1 MFSDPSNRQD
11 RFRLTA
17 VVTIGALLFAAVGL
31 TVANT
36 LQGPR
41 LLDAQINPGGAV
53 EGAGERLVLRVD
65 QTVAELTTD
74 QVTVTP
80 RVPLEPTSD
89 GAALILRFAD
99 SLSYATTYVI
109 VAKVESAT
117 TGASSTLRYSFR
129 TPDGAFYILQR
140 AASNADTDV
149 PDQIVHHVIGS
160 TEQQR
165 VVRRQPHIEQYAV
178 ADPVIGVVTSDAD
191 GAGTLTVGP
200 LDGSKPPQTLA
211 DNSDISQLKS
221 SGPSGL
227 IGFVLTPLS
236 GPDRGGDGQLH
247 LYNPV
252 TGKLI
257 KVSGFDGKPF
267 QPLDWAF
274 VPGTTSIVAQTA
286 DNSLYLIDPLN
297 GRPTQ
302 PLGGHSRMY
311 GFVPGSTT
319 LIVDDNGDYKAIDLA
334 TGNTSTLAIELPDS
348 AGLQQLLPLGG
359 DRGYVGWVATQD
371 GAGLVVVINNGNVRQ
386 IYAED
391 PDPTGGIQSICL
403 SPNGQYLAVA
413 KLPRDVATN
422 PDSSAFANKTELVD
436 TATGRTDHEV
446 AGSEV
451 NWCNQNATS

>member
-1 MFSDPSNRQD
+1 MSSDPSNRQD

-17 VVTIGALLFAAVGL
+17 AVTIGALLLAAVGL

-41 LLDAQINPGGAV
+41 LLDAQINPGAAV
-53 EGAGERLVLRVD
+53 EGAGERLVLGVD

-80 RVPLEPTSD
+80 RVPVEPTSD

-99 SLSYATTYVI
+99 SLNYATTYEI
-109 VAKVESAT
+109 VAKVQSAT
-117 TGASSTLRYSFR
+117 TGASSTLTYSFR
-129 TPDGAFYILQR
+129 TPDGAFYILHR
-140 AASNADTDV
+140 AASNAETDA
-149 PDQIVHHVIGS
+149 PDQIVDHVIGS

-165 VVRRQPHIEQYAV
+165 VVRRQPRIEQYAV
-178 ADPVIGVVTSDAD
+178 ADPVIGIVTSDAD
-191 GAGTLTVGP
+191 GAGTLTIGP
-200 LDGSKPPQTLA
+200 LDGSKAPRTLA
-211 DNSDISQLKS
+211 ENSDISQLKS

-227 IGFVLTPLS
+227 LGFVLTPLS

-247 LYNPV
+247 LYDPV
-252 TGKLI
+252 TDKLI

-274 VPGTTSIVAQTA
+274 VPGTTSIVAQTP
-286 DNSLYLIDPLN
+286 DNSFYLIDPLN
-297 GRPTQ
+297 GRPAQ

-319 LIVDDNGDYKAIDLA
+319 LIVDDNGNYTTIDLA
-334 TGNTSTLAIELPDS
+334 TGNTFTLAIDLPEA

-413 KLPRDVATN
+413 KLPRDIATN
-422 PDSSAFANKTELVD
+422 PDSSGFANRTELVD
-436 TATGRTDHEV
+436 TATGRTDQEV
-446 AGSEV
+446 DGSNI

>member
-1 MFSDPSNRQD
+1 
-11 RFRLTA
+11 
-17 VVTIGALLFAAVGL
+17 
-31 TVANT
+31 
-36 LQGPR
+36 
-41 LLDAQINPGGAV
+41 
-53 EGAGERLVLRVD
+53 
-65 QTVAELTTD
+65 
-74 QVTVTP
+74 
-80 RVPLEPTSD
+80 
-89 GAALILRFAD
+89 
-99 SLSYATTYVI
+99 
-109 VAKVESAT
+109 
-117 TGASSTLRYSFR
+117 
-129 TPDGAFYILQR
+129 
-140 AASNADTDV
+140 
-149 PDQIVHHVIGS
+149 
-160 TEQQR
+160 
-165 VVRRQPHIEQYAV
+165 
-178 ADPVIGVVTSDAD
+178 
-191 GAGTLTVGP
+191 
-200 LDGSKPPQTLA
+200 
-211 DNSDISQLKS
+211 
-221 SGPSGL
+221 
-227 IGFVLTPLS
+227 LS

-252 TGKLI
+252 KGKLI

-286 DNSLYLIDPLN
+286 DNSFYLIDPLN
-297 GRPTQ
+297 GRPPQ

-334 TGNTSTLAIELPDS
+334 TGNASALPDIDLPDS

-371 GAGLVVVINNGNVRQ
+371 GAGLVVVINDGNVRQ

-403 SPNGQYLAVA
+403 SSNGQYLAVA

-422 PDSSAFANKTELVD
+422 PESSGFAHKTELVD